1 MIICINHYMKPLRI
15 LARCDIKGKKLIKGL
30 RFEGVRVIGH
40 PWDFASSYYDEGID
54 EILYIDSVAS
64 LYQRNSLFELA
75 RLSTKNI
82 FVPISIGGGI
92 RSVEDARSVLN
103 SGAEKVIINT
113 SAIEKPSLIT
123 GLSKEFG
130 RQCVVLSVQ
139 AKKRENH
146 WEAFTYY
153 GRDPSGLNVIEW
165 LKRAED
171 LGIGEA
177 FVSSIDQDGSLLGP
191 DFALAEAASSAV
203 QIPVIVSGGIATV
216 DDVFKLAT
224 NSKISG
230 VAIGLALHK
239 EKLYLKDIKS
249 HLTSRGIKVRT

>member
-1 MIICINHYMKPLRI
+1 MKPLRI

-40 PWDFASSYYDEGID
+40 PWEFASRYYERGVD
-54 EILYIDSVAS
+54 EIVYIDSVAS

-75 RLSTKNI
+75 KLSTKNI

-92 RSVEDARSVLN
+92 RNIKDARNVLN
-103 SGAEKVIINT
+103 SGAEKVIVNT
-113 SAIEKPSLIT
+113 SAIENPSLISD
-123 GLSKEFG
+123 LSKEFG

-139 AKKRENH
+139 AKKRGNF

-153 GRDPSGLNVIEW
+153 GRDPSGLDVIEW

-191 DFALAEAASSAV
+191 DFALAEATSSSV
-203 QIPVIVSGGIATV
+203 QIPVIISGGIATL
-216 DDVFKLAT
+216 DDIFKLAT
-224 NSKISG
+224 NSKVSG

-239 EKLYLKDIKS
+239 EKLDLQDIKS
-249 HLTSRGIKVRT
+249 YLVNRGVKVRV

>member
-1 MIICINHYMKPLRI
+1 MKPLRI

-40 PWDFASSYYDEGID
+40 PWEFASRYYERGVD
-54 EILYIDSVAS
+54 EIVYIDSVAS

-75 RLSTKNI
+75 KLSTKNI

-92 RSVEDARSVLN
+92 RNIKDARNVLN
-103 SGAEKVIINT
+103 SGAEKVIVNT
-113 SAIEKPSLIT
+113 SAIENPSLISD
-123 GLSKEFG
+123 LSKEFG

-139 AKKRENH
+139 AKKRGNS

-153 GRDPSGLNVIEW
+153 GRDPSGLDVIEW

-191 DFALAEAASSAV
+191 DFALAEATSSSV
-203 QIPVIVSGGIATV
+203 QIPVIISGGIATL
-216 DDVFKLAT
+216 DDIFKLAT
-224 NSKISG
+224 NSKVSG

-239 EKLYLKDIKS
+239 EKLDLQDIKS
-249 HLTSRGIKVRT
+249 YLVNRGVKVRV

>member
-1 MIICINHYMKPLRI
+1 MKPLRI

-40 PWDFASSYYDEGID
+40 PWEFASRYYERGVD
-54 EILYIDSVAS
+54 EIVYIDSVAS

-75 RLSTKNI
+75 KLSTKNI

-92 RSVEDARSVLN
+92 RNINDARNVLN
-103 SGAEKVIINT
+103 SGAEKVIVNT
-113 SAIEKPSLIT
+113 SAIENPSLISD
-123 GLSKEFG
+123 LSKEFG

-139 AKKRENH
+139 AKKRGNS

-153 GRDPSGLNVIEW
+153 GRDPSGLDVIEW

-191 DFALAEAASSAV
+191 DFALAEATSSSV
-203 QIPVIVSGGIATV
+203 QIPVIISGGIATL
-216 DDVFKLAT
+216 DDIFKLAT
-224 NSKISG
+224 NRKVSG

-239 EKLYLKDIKS
+239 EKLDLQDIKS
-249 HLTSRGIKVRT
+249 YLVNRGVKVRV

>member
-1 MIICINHYMKPLRI
+1 MKPLRI

-40 PWDFASSYYDEGID
+40 PWEFASRYYERGVD
-54 EILYIDSVAS
+54 EIVYIDSVAS

-75 RLSTKNI
+75 KLSTKNI

-92 RSVEDARSVLN
+92 RNINDARNVLN
-103 SGAEKVIINT
+103 SGAEKVIVNT
-113 SAIEKPSLIT
+113 SAIENPSLISD
-123 GLSKEFG
+123 LSKEFG

-139 AKKRENH
+139 AKKRGNF

-153 GRDPSGLNVIEW
+153 GRDPSGLDVIEW

-191 DFALAEAASSAV
+191 DFALAEAASSSV
-203 QIPVIVSGGIATV
+203 QIPVIISGGIATL
-216 DDVFKLAT
+216 DDIFKLAT
-224 NSKISG
+224 NSKVSG

-239 EKLYLKDIKS
+239 EKLDLKDIKS
-249 HLTSRGIKVRT
+249 YLANRGVKVRV

>member
-1 MIICINHYMKPLRI
+1 MKPLRI

-40 PWDFASSYYDEGID
+40 PWEFASRYYERGVD
-54 EILYIDSVAS
+54 EIVYIDSVAS

-75 RLSTKNI
+75 KLSTKNI

-92 RSVEDARSVLN
+92 RNIKDARNVLN
-103 SGAEKVIINT
+103 SGAEKVIVNT
-113 SAIEKPSLIT
+113 SAIENPSLISD
-123 GLSKEFG
+123 LSKEFG

-139 AKKRENH
+139 AKKRGNF

-153 GRDPSGLNVIEW
+153 GRDPSGLDVIEW

-191 DFALAEAASSAV
+191 DFALAEATSSSV
-203 QIPVIVSGGIATV
+203 QIPVIISGGIAT
-216 DDVFKLAT
+216 
-224 NSKISG
+224 
-230 VAIGLALHK
+230 
-239 EKLYLKDIKS
+239 
-249 HLTSRGIKVRT
+249 